1 MLWAISRVA
10 GPNFAAMREK
20 GLKAHLEYLQNDH
33 AHAQGAVES
42 AGSRRRLIK
51 SKGERRKEKGVVST
65 NQSQAVPPSDFHLST
80 SALLICLLVLCACS
94 NEEITRAKIAEAEA
108 TGRQAAQAVG
118 DYARKRGRYPAQLE
132 EAYIRPAALT
142 DIKLMS
148 VDPKTGVVSVAL
160 TFRPVEGKSLLFAP
174 TRNKDKS
181 ITWRCTSQDIEPKF
195 LPEAC
200 QEIKSKGESR
210 KAKG

>member
-1 MLWAISRVA
+1 MCV
-10 GPNFAAMREK
+10 
-20 GLKAHLEYLQNDH
+20 
-33 AHAQGAVES
+33 
-42 AGSRRRLIK
+42 
-51 SKGERRKEKGVVST
+51 
-65 NQSQAVPPSDFHLST
+65 
-80 SALLICLLVLCACS
+80 LVLCACS

-118 DYARKRGRYPAQLE
+118 DYVKKRGRYPAHLE

-148 VDPKTGVVSVAL
+148 VDRKTGVVQVTLS
-160 TFRPVEGKSLLFAP
+160 FRPMEGKSLLFVP
-174 TRNKDKS
+174 TRKGKS
-181 ITWRCTSQDIEPKF
+181 ITWRCTSEDIEPKL

-200 QEIKSKGESR
+200 QEMKSKGESR